1 MARYVITGSKFK
13 PFSYAELIQPIQ
25 LAEAAH
31 QAVEDQYNEL
41 STKANVWDKLAGEQP
56 DSKVSTLYRDYA
68 NDLRN
73 QANQL
78 AKEGLTPSSRQGL
91 LEMKSRYSTDI
102 IPIEQAYNARAA
114 EAAEQ
119 LAGKAK
125 GIVYEGNASLSSLD
139 RYLYNPQ
146 IRYGMAD
153 SQEGYKRVYNSA
165 KALQGQLRNYGNGER
180 LDYYTKT
187 WLQEHGYKQD
197 EANQAIK
204 DIQEALT
211 SGDNIRGNNILSDI
225 LAQEMNT
232 SGVANWNNNA
242 ARVDYFNRVS
252 PAIYAAVGET
262 KVSPYEDYGRRLS
275 ARATES
281 SSSATVPRVPWRAIP
296 ITRTNEQIRNTTQM
310 KSDAEFLRELASN
323 PSKALDVQKTYYPG
337 VKGRGEPGS
346 ADINIAPGDVVTQS
360 YMKRLSDI
368 SKKYGINVNFNIG
381 DNGNNSTEGLIKAA
395 EELESRIRKS
405 AIRSTGY
412 ALTNTNFDLGSRIL
426 AENIRSRSQRAN
438 DDTGAFE
445 IEDGKVK
452 SKPSKLEDVIGY
464 INKDAQIEFD
474 PSLGVVLRGSIQ
486 DGKTYKTKSFLLDP
500 EVIAGES
507 INVGGRIYNR
517 YQYLIDLINESI
529 ENNDVEAATAI
540 STRLMEDLDSYFN
553 SIAKT
558 QGNTMSAKE
567 EEAASYYRN

>member
-41 STKANVWDKLAGEQP
+41 STKANVWENIANEQNSP
-56 DSKVSTLYRDYA
+56 YTYNMYKTYA
-68 NDLRN
+68 DDLKY
-73 QANQL
+73 QADQL
-78 AKEGLTPSSRQGL
+78 ATSGLTPASRQGL
-91 LEMKSRYSTDI
+91 NNMRTRYSQQI
-102 IPIEQAYNARAA
+102 VPIEQGYAA
-114 EAAEQ
+114 KVRDIEAQKQAKLKDNTLMFDREAAFTNLDDYVRNPNLSYTAYSGQ
-119 LAGKAK
+119 TLASQTSQMARNLAKELKEYKKGKPIDAYTNTFLTK
-125 GIVYEGNASLSSLD
+125 YNVSSDDVLYAIEHPNDKRSNKALRAIMDAAVNASPIPSWGDMDTLD
-139 RYLYNPQ
+139 RAYQYA
-146 IRYGMAD
+146 GMGLWDAIG
-153 SQEGYKRVYNSA
+153 EERVTPIE
-165 KALQGQLRNYGNGER
+165 NYRAR
-180 LDYYTKT
+180 L
-187 WLQEHGYKQD
+187 
-197 EANQAIK
+197 
-204 DIQEALT
+204 
-211 SGDNIRGNNILSDI
+211 
-225 LAQEMNT
+225 
-232 SGVANWNNNA
+232 A
-242 ARVDYFNRVS
+242 ARQ
-252 PAIYAAVGET
+252 AAG
-262 KVSPYEDYGRRLS
+262 
-275 ARATES
+275 S

-296 ITRTNEQIRNTTQM
+296 ITNEQIRNTTQM
-310 KSDAEFLRELASN
+310 KNDAEFLRNLAKD
-323 PSKALDVQKTYYPG
+323 PSKALEVQQTYYPG

-368 SKKYGINVNFNIG
+368 SKKYGINVSFNIG
-381 DNGNNSTEGLIKAA
+381 DNGNNSTERLIKAA

-486 DGKTYKTKSFLLDP
+486 DGNTYKTKSFLLDP

-507 INVGGRIYNR
+507 VNVGGKIYNR

>member
-1 MARYVITGSKFK
+1 MARYVITNSKFK

-25 LAEAAH
+25 LAEVAH

-41 STKANVWDKLAGEQP
+41 STKANVWENIANEQ
-56 DSKVSTLYRDYA
+56 DSPYTYNMYKTYA
-68 NDLRN
+68 DDLKY
-73 QANQL
+73 QADQL
-78 AKEGLTPSSRQGL
+78 ATSGLTPASRQGL
-91 LEMKSRYSTDI
+91 NNMRTRYSQQI
-102 IPIEQAYNARAA
+102 VPIEQGYAA
-114 EAAEQ
+114 KVRDIEAQKQAKLKDNTLMFDREAAFTNLDDYVRNPNLSYTAYSGQ
-119 LAGKAK
+119 TLASQTSQMARNLAKELKEYKKGKPIDAYTNTFLTK
-125 GIVYEGNASLSSLD
+125 YNVSSDDVLYAIEHPNDKRSNKALRAIMDAAVNASPIPSWGDMDTLD
-139 RYLYNPQ
+139 RAYQYA
-146 IRYGMAD
+146 GMGLWDAIG
-153 SQEGYKRVYNSA
+153 EERVTPIE
-165 KALQGQLRNYGNGER
+165 NYGAR
-180 LDYYTKT
+180 L
-187 WLQEHGYKQD
+187 
-197 EANQAIK
+197 
-204 DIQEALT
+204 
-211 SGDNIRGNNILSDI
+211 
-225 LAQEMNT
+225 
-232 SGVANWNNNA
+232 A
-242 ARVDYFNRVS
+242 ARQ
-252 PAIYAAVGET
+252 AAG
-262 KVSPYEDYGRRLS
+262 
-275 ARATES
+275 S

-486 DGKTYKTKSFLLDP
+486 DDKTYKTKSFLLDP

>member
-1 MARYVITGSKFK
+1 MARYVITNSKFK

-25 LAEAAH
+25 LAEVAH

-41 STKANVWDKLAGEQP
+41 STKANVWENIASEQ
-56 DSKVSTLYRDYA
+56 DSPYTYNMYKTYA
-68 NDLRN
+68 DDLKY
-73 QANQL
+73 QADQL
-78 AKEGLTPSSRQGL
+78 ATSGLTPASRQGL
-91 LEMKSRYSTDI
+91 NNMRTRYSQQI
-102 IPIEQAYNARAA
+102 VPIEQGYAA
-114 EAAEQ
+114 KVRDIEAQKQAKLKDNTLMFDREAAFTNLDDYVRNPNLSYTAYSGQ
-119 LAGKAK
+119 TLASQTSQMARNLAKELKEYKKGKPIDAYTNTFLTK
-125 GIVYEGNASLSSLD
+125 YNVSSDDVLYAIEHPNDKRSNKALRAIMDAAVNASPIPSWGDMDTLD
-139 RYLYNPQ
+139 RAYQYA
-146 IRYGMAD
+146 GMGLWDAIG
-153 SQEGYKRVYNSA
+153 EERVTPIE
-165 KALQGQLRNYGNGER
+165 NYGAR
-180 LDYYTKT
+180 L
-187 WLQEHGYKQD
+187 
-197 EANQAIK
+197 
-204 DIQEALT
+204 
-211 SGDNIRGNNILSDI
+211 
-225 LAQEMNT
+225 
-232 SGVANWNNNA
+232 A
-242 ARVDYFNRVS
+242 ARQ
-252 PAIYAAVGET
+252 AAG
-262 KVSPYEDYGRRLS
+262 
-275 ARATES
+275 S

-486 DGKTYKTKSFLLDP
+486 DDKTYKTKSFLLDP

>member
-41 STKANVWDKLAGEQP
+41 STKANVWENIANEQ
-56 DSKVSTLYRDYA
+56 DSPYTYKMYKTYA
-68 NDLRN
+68 DDLKY
-73 QANQL
+73 QADQL
-78 AKEGLTPSSRQGL
+78 ATSGLTPASRQGL
-91 LEMKSRYSTDI
+91 NNMRTRYSQQI
-102 IPIEQAYNARAA
+102 VPIEQGYAA
-114 EAAEQ
+114 KVRDIEAQKQAKLKDNTLMFDREAAFTNLDDYVRNPNLSYTAYSGQ
-119 LAGKAK
+119 TLASQTSQMARNLAKELKEYKKGKPIDAYTNTFLTK
-125 GIVYEGNASLSSLD
+125 YNVSSDDVLYAIEHPNDKRSNKALRAIMDAAVNASPIPSWGDMDTLD
-139 RYLYNPQ
+139 RAYQYA
-146 IRYGMAD
+146 GMGLWDAIG
-153 SQEGYKRVYNSA
+153 EERVTPIE
-165 KALQGQLRNYGNGER
+165 NYGAR
-180 LDYYTKT
+180 L
-187 WLQEHGYKQD
+187 
-197 EANQAIK
+197 
-204 DIQEALT
+204 
-211 SGDNIRGNNILSDI
+211 
-225 LAQEMNT
+225 
-232 SGVANWNNNA
+232 A
-242 ARVDYFNRVS
+242 ARQ
-252 PAIYAAVGET
+252 AAG
-262 KVSPYEDYGRRLS
+262 
-275 ARATES
+275 S

-517 YQYLIDLINESI
+517 YQYLIDLIDESL
-529 ENNDVEAATAI
+529 ENSDVEAATAI

>member
-41 STKANVWDKLAGEQP
+41 STKANVWENIANEQ
-56 DSKVSTLYRDYA
+56 DSPYTYNMYKTYA
-68 NDLRN
+68 DDLKY
-73 QANQL
+73 QADQL
-78 AKEGLTPSSRQGL
+78 ATSGLTPASRQGL
-91 LEMKSRYSTDI
+91 NNMRTRYSQQI
-102 IPIEQAYNARAA
+102 VPIEQGYAA
-114 EAAEQ
+114 KVRDIEAQKQAKLKDNTLMFDREAAFTNLDDYVRNPNLSYTAYSGQ
-119 LAGKAK
+119 TLASQTSQMARNLAKELKEYKKGKPIDAYTNTFLTK
-125 GIVYEGNASLSSLD
+125 YNVSSDDVLYAIEHPNDKRSNKALRAIMDAAVNASPIPSWGDMDTLD
-139 RYLYNPQ
+139 RAYQYA
-146 IRYGMAD
+146 GMGLWDAIG
-153 SQEGYKRVYNSA
+153 EERVTPIE
-165 KALQGQLRNYGNGER
+165 NYGAR
-180 LDYYTKT
+180 L
-187 WLQEHGYKQD
+187 
-197 EANQAIK
+197 
-204 DIQEALT
+204 
-211 SGDNIRGNNILSDI
+211 
-225 LAQEMNT
+225 
-232 SGVANWNNNA
+232 A
-242 ARVDYFNRVS
+242 ARL
-252 PAIYAAVGET
+252 AA
-262 KVSPYEDYGRRLS
+262 R
-275 ARATES
+275 S

-346 ADINIAPGDVVTQS
+346 ADINIAPGDIVTQS

-517 YQYLIDLINESI
+517 YQYLIDLINEGI

>member
-41 STKANVWDKLAGEQP
+41 STKANVWENIASEQ
-56 DSKVSTLYRDYA
+56 DSPYTYNMYKTYA
-68 NDLRN
+68 DDLKY
-73 QANQL
+73 QADQL
-78 AKEGLTPSSRQGL
+78 ATSGLTPASRQGL
-91 LEMKSRYSTDI
+91 NNMRTRYSQQI
-102 IPIEQAYNARAA
+102 VPIEQGYAA
-114 EAAEQ
+114 KVRDIEAQKQAKLKDNTLMFDREAAFTNLDDYVRNPNLSYTAYSGQ
-119 LAGKAK
+119 TLASQTSQMARNLAKELKEYKKGKPIDAYTNTFLTK
-125 GIVYEGNASLSSLD
+125 YNVSSDDVLYAIEHPNDKRSNKALRAIMDAAVNASPIPSWGDMDTLD
-139 RYLYNPQ
+139 RAYQYA
-146 IRYGMAD
+146 GMGLWDAIG
-153 SQEGYKRVYNSA
+153 EERVTPIE
-165 KALQGQLRNYGNGER
+165 NYGAR
-180 LDYYTKT
+180 L
-187 WLQEHGYKQD
+187 
-197 EANQAIK
+197 
-204 DIQEALT
+204 
-211 SGDNIRGNNILSDI
+211 
-225 LAQEMNT
+225 
-232 SGVANWNNNA
+232 A
-242 ARVDYFNRVS
+242 ARQ
-252 PAIYAAVGET
+252 AAG
-262 KVSPYEDYGRRLS
+262 
-275 ARATES
+275 S

-368 SKKYGINVNFNIG
+368 SKKYGINVSFDINN
-381 DNGNNSTEGLIKAA
+381 NGNNSTENLIKAA

-445 IEDGKVK
+445 IEDGEVK
-452 SKPSKLEDVIGY
+452 NKPSKLEDVISY

-507 INVGGRIYNR
+507 INVGGKIYNR

-529 ENNDVEAATAI
+529 ENNDIEAATAI

>member
-25 LAEAAH
+25 LAEEAH

-41 STKANVWDKLAGEQP
+41 STKANVWENIANEQ
-56 DSKVSTLYRDYA
+56 DSPYTYNMYKTYA
-68 NDLRN
+68 DDLKY
-73 QANQL
+73 QADQL
-78 AKEGLTPSSRQGL
+78 ATSGLTPASRQGL
-91 LEMKSRYSTDI
+91 NNMRTRYSQQI
-102 IPIEQAYNARAA
+102 IPIEQGYAA
-114 EAAEQ
+114 KVRDIEAQKQAKLKDNTLMFDREAAFTNLDDYVRNPNLSYTAYSGQ
-119 LAGKAK
+119 TLASQTSQMARNLAKELKEYKKGKPIDAYTNTFLTK
-125 GIVYEGNASLSSLD
+125 YNVSSDDVLYAIEHPNDKRSNKALRAIMDAAVNASPIPSWGDIDTLD
-139 RYLYNPQ
+139 RAYQYA
-146 IRYGMAD
+146 GMGLWDAIG
-153 SQEGYKRVYNSA
+153 EEKVTPIE
-165 KALQGQLRNYGNGER
+165 NYGAR
-180 LDYYTKT
+180 L
-187 WLQEHGYKQD
+187 
-197 EANQAIK
+197 
-204 DIQEALT
+204 
-211 SGDNIRGNNILSDI
+211 
-225 LAQEMNT
+225 
-232 SGVANWNNNA
+232 A
-242 ARVDYFNRVS
+242 ARQ
-252 PAIYAAVGET
+252 AAG
-262 KVSPYEDYGRRLS
+262 
-275 ARATES
+275 S
-281 SSSATVPRVPWRAIP
+281 SSVTAPRVPWRAIP

-310 KSDAEFLRELASN
+310 KSDAEFLREIASD
-323 PSKALDVQKTYYPG
+323 PSKVLDVQKTYYPG
-337 VKGRGEPGS
+337 VRGRGEPGS

-368 SKKYGINVNFNIG
+368 SKKYGINVGFDIN
-381 DNGNNSTEGLIKAA
+381 DNGNNSTENLIKAA

-445 IEDGKVK
+445 IEDGEVK
-452 SKPSKLEDVIGY
+452 NKPSKLEDVIGY

-507 INVGGRIYNR
+507 INVGGKIYNR

-529 ENNDVEAATAI
+529 ENNDIEAATAI
-540 STRLMEDLDSYFN
+540 SIRLMEDLDSYFN

>member
-41 STKANVWDKLAGEQP
+41 STKANVWENIANEQ
-56 DSKVSTLYRDYA
+56 DSPYTYNMYKTYA
-68 NDLRN
+68 DDLKY
-73 QANQL
+73 QADQL
-78 AKEGLTPSSRQGL
+78 ATSGLTPASRQGL
-91 LEMKSRYSTDI
+91 NNMRTRYSQQI
-102 IPIEQAYNARAA
+102 VPIEQGYAA
-114 EAAEQ
+114 KVRDIEAQKQAKLKDNTLMFDREAAFTNLDDYVRNPNLSYTAYSGQ
-119 LAGKAK
+119 TLASQTSQMARNLAKELKEYKKGKPIDAYTNTFLTK
-125 GIVYEGNASLSSLD
+125 YNVSSDDVLYAIEHPNDKRSNKALRAIMDAAVNASPIPSWGDMDTLD
-139 RYLYNPQ
+139 RAYQYA
-146 IRYGMAD
+146 GMGLWDAIG
-153 SQEGYKRVYNSA
+153 EERVTPIE
-165 KALQGQLRNYGNGER
+165 NYGAR
-180 LDYYTKT
+180 L
-187 WLQEHGYKQD
+187 
-197 EANQAIK
+197 
-204 DIQEALT
+204 
-211 SGDNIRGNNILSDI
+211 
-225 LAQEMNT
+225 
-232 SGVANWNNNA
+232 A
-242 ARVDYFNRVS
+242 AR
-252 PAIYAAVGET
+252 
-262 KVSPYEDYGRRLS
+262 
-275 ARATES
+275 S

-310 KSDAEFLRELASN
+310 KSDTEFLRELASN

>member
-1 MARYVITGSKFK
+1 MAKYVITGSKFK

-25 LAEAAH
+25 LAEAAY

-41 STKANVWDKLAGEQP
+41 STKANVWENIANEQNSPYTYNMYKTYADDLKYQADQLATSGLTPTSKQGLNNMRTRYSQQIVPIEQGYAAKVRDIEAQKQAKLK
-56 DSKVSTLYRDYA
+56 DNTLMFDREAAFTNLDDYV
-68 NDLRN
+68 RN
-73 QANQL
+73 PNLSYTAYSGQTLASQTSQMARNL
-78 AKEGLTPSSRQGL
+78 AKELKEYKKGKPIDAYTNTFLTKYNVSSDDVLYAIEHPNDKRSNKALRAMMDAAVNASPIPSWGDMDTLDRAYQYAEMGLWDAIGEERVT
-91 LEMKSRYSTDI
+91 
-102 IPIEQAYNARAA
+102 PIE
-114 EAAEQ
+114 
-119 LAGKAK
+119 
-125 GIVYEGNASLSSLD
+125 
-139 RYLYNPQ
+139 
-146 IRYGMAD
+146 
-153 SQEGYKRVYNSA
+153 
-165 KALQGQLRNYGNGER
+165 NYGAR
-180 LDYYTKT
+180 L
-187 WLQEHGYKQD
+187 
-197 EANQAIK
+197 
-204 DIQEALT
+204 
-211 SGDNIRGNNILSDI
+211 
-225 LAQEMNT
+225 
-232 SGVANWNNNA
+232 A
-242 ARVDYFNRVS
+242 AKN
-252 PAIYAAVGET
+252 
-262 KVSPYEDYGRRLS
+262 
-275 ARATES
+275 

-310 KSDAEFLRELASN
+310 KNDAEFLRNLAKD
-323 PSKALDVQKTYYPG
+323 PSKALEVQQTYYPG

-507 INVGGRIYNR
+507 VNVGGKIYNR
-517 YQYLIDLINESI
+517 YQYLIDLINEST
-529 ENNDVEAATAI
+529 ENNDIEAATAI

-567 EEAASYYRN
+567 EKAASYYRN

>member
-1 MARYVITGSKFK
+1 MARYVITSSKFK

-41 STKANVWDKLAGEQP
+41 STKANVWENIANEQ
-56 DSKVSTLYRDYA
+56 DSPYTYNMYKTYA
-68 NDLRN
+68 DDLKY
-73 QANQL
+73 QADQL
-78 AKEGLTPSSRQGL
+78 ATSGLTPASRQGL
-91 LEMKSRYSTDI
+91 NNMRTRYSQQI
-102 IPIEQAYNARAA
+102 VPIEQGYAA
-114 EAAEQ
+114 KVRDIEAQKQAKLKDNTLMFDREAAFTNLDDYVRNPNLSYTAYSGQ
-119 LAGKAK
+119 TLASQTSQMARNLAKELKEYKKGKPIDAYTNTFLTK
-125 GIVYEGNASLSSLD
+125 YNVSSDDVLYAIEHPNDKRSNKALRAIMDAAVNASPIPSWGDMDTLD
-139 RYLYNPQ
+139 RAYQYA
-146 IRYGMAD
+146 GMGLWDAIG
-153 SQEGYKRVYNSA
+153 EERVTPIE
-165 KALQGQLRNYGNGER
+165 NYGAR
-180 LDYYTKT
+180 L
-187 WLQEHGYKQD
+187 
-197 EANQAIK
+197 
-204 DIQEALT
+204 
-211 SGDNIRGNNILSDI
+211 
-225 LAQEMNT
+225 
-232 SGVANWNNNA
+232 A
-242 ARVDYFNRVS
+242 AR
-252 PAIYAAVGET
+252 
-262 KVSPYEDYGRRLS
+262 
-275 ARATES
+275 S

-346 ADINIAPGDVVTQS
+346 ADINIAPGDIVTQS

-517 YQYLIDLINESI
+517 YQYLIDLINEGI